1 MCLHATCAYLCTVCV
16 DYILIQYEQI
26 ERKLMAYLKRVED
39 VLGQDWDK
47 QAEGQKLK
55 EEGEAFKRKLNTQ
68 DLFEEWKLKVLYM
81 HVMK

>member
-1 MCLHATCAYLCTVCV
+1 
-16 DYILIQYEQI
+16 
-26 ERKLMAYLKRVED
+26 MAYLKRVED

-68 DLFEEWKLKVLYM
+68 ELFEEWKLKVYLPYCYWSILIFKNK
-81 HVMK
+81 VECKQKY

>member
-1 MCLHATCAYLCTVCV
+1 
-16 DYILIQYEQI
+16 
-26 ERKLMAYLKRVED
+26 MAYLKRVED